1 MVALASSTAEVP
13 ARRKQRI
20 MATGLCAEKSPE
32 TPIIY
37 SSGTSGDCHDGQLRR
52 IIEKTLPFEER
63 KPVKVTPGEG

>member
-1 MVALASSTAEVP
+1 M
-13 ARRKQRI
+13 RKQRI